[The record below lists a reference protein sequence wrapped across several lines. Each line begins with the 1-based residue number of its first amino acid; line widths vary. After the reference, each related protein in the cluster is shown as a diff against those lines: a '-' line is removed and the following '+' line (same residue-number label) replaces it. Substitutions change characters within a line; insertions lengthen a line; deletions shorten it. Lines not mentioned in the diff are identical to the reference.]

1 MILQIVRK
9 CIEWLLQLHLRTK
22 HIHLSSLYSHVDRH
36 ADYTMFVMALT
47 LISLKAVYTMIH
59 SLCSVRNIS
68 CFYILVNAIFEQGI
82 DWGSVWSCLWKMN
95 FRNFS
100 DKSCVWSCLSFDC
113 KPACYFVIIKPFKCK
128 VCTVCQNYLF
138 SFWHG
143 PLLNI

>member
-1 MILQIVRK
+1 MIIQIVRK

-22 HIHLSSLYSHVDRH
+22 HIHLSLLYSHVDRH

-82 DWGSVWSCLWKMN
+82 DWGSVWSCLGKWTSGTSQTKAV
-95 FRNFS
+95 
-100 DKSCVWSCLSFDC
+100 CEVACLLTASL
-113 KPACYFVIIKPFKCK
+113 PVILSSL
-128 VCTVCQNYLF
+128 N
-138 SFWHG
+138 
-143 PLLNI
+143 LLNPKYVLYVKMISSLFGTVLC